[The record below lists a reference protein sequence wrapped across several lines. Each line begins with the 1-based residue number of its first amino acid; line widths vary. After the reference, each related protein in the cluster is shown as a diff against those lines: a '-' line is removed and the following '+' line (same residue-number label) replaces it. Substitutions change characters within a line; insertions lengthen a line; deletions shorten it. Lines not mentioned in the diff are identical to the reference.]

1 MRPRGHTRQ
10 PSLCVC
16 PSQNDTGQAVAIIL
30 AQRLEAKSYPRHYR
44 PMGRDIIVE
53 TVADM
58 KRRLLVVIVFK
69 FIYYS
74 DSLVEVVLPSLR
86 LGGDGSGDNGKQ

>member
-1 MRPRGHTRQ
+1 MILDKQWHVDVGRSAVAG
-10 PSLCVC
+10 
-16 PSQNDTGQAVAIIL
+16 VAIIL